1 MSIFLY
7 NDDEEASAKVNIDEL
22 FERKQQRDL
31 KQLSIFNKILA
42 RCQKRI
48 QLTARNK
55 RSDQYIWFQVPEY
68 IFGEPIYDKGDCI
81 AYIVMKLQ
89 NNGFHVRYMHPNT
102 IFVSWA
108 NYIPSYVR
116 SEFKKKT
123 GKMMDEKGNV
133 TDHRKNEDDD
143 ENDSKEID
151 INAGL
156 LNNRNMIGGDDTQTQ
171 SSKKDVK
178 QFTPIGNYKPTGKF
192 VYDPNV
198 FESLEKKLG

>member
-1 MSIFLY
+1 MSVFLY
-7 NDDEEASAKVNIDEL
+7 NDDEEANAKVNIDEL
-22 FERKQQRDL
+22 FERKQHRDL

-55 RSDQYIWFQVPEY
+55 RLDQHIWFQVPEY

-89 NNGFHVRYMHPNT
+89 NNGFHVKYMHPNT

-108 NYIPSYVR
+108 NYVPSYIR
-116 SEFKKKT
+116 TEFKKKT
-123 GKMMDEKGNV
+123 GKLMDEKGII
-133 TDHRKNEDDD
+133 TDPRKDNDD
-143 ENDSKEID
+143 ENENDDSKEID

-156 LNNRNMIGGDDTQTQ
+156 LNHRQVDNQQPQ
-171 SSKKDVK
+171 STKKDVK